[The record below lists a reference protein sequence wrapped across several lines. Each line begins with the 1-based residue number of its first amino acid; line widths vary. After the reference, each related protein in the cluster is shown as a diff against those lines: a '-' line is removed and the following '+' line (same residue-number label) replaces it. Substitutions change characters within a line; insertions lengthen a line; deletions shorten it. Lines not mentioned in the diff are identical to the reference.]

1 MGMACL
7 AVHMHVCEP
16 PPSPLPSKQRL
27 WLPAATEGIIA
38 LGTFGVGGRRG
49 ELCVLRARG
58 WHGSLGL
65 CTRAY
70 LPTFLAHQAR
80 GVGGQQWDVFGGHL
94 RPLGVTP
101 ESSECPS
108 LLATLLRALT
118 WLATLGSPGGAILY
132 SL

>member
-1 MGMACL
+1 MGIACL
-7 AVHMHVCEP
+7 TVHTHVCEP
-16 PPSPLPSKQRL
+16 PPPPPPSKQRL
-27 WLPAATEGIIA
+27 WVPAATEGIIA
-38 LGTFGVGGRRG
+38 LGTFPVEGSG
-49 ELCVLRARG
+49 ELCVLRAGG
-58 WHGSLGL
+58 WHGSLG
-65 CTRAY
+65 TRAY

-80 GVGGQQWDVFGGHL
+80 GGGGQQWDVFGGHL

-118 WLATLGSPGGAILY
+118 WLATLGSLGGAILY